1 MVLLKNVI
9 NESMEI
15 RIKIDFELFFEIGG
29 IETTRTGEK

>member
-1 MVLLKNVI
+1 MALFKNAT